1 MRIFQN
7 KEYLTIDYKNK
18 SLEQFKIINNVA
30 DLDKDAKLYNLDG
43 YKYILHNTPIIEQY
57 DALYKELAHFIDSI
71 RTFSQPQ
78 SSGESAT
85 KALELSLLIQKL
97 IDE

>member
-1 MRIFQN
+1 
-7 KEYLTIDYKNK
+7 LTIDYKNK
-18 SLEQFKIINNVA
+18 SLEQFKIINTVE
-30 DLDKDAKLYNLDG
+30 DIDKDAKLYKLDG
-43 YKYILHNTPIIEQY
+43 YKYILHNKPIVEQY

-78 SSGESAT
+78 SSGESAI
-85 KALELSLLIQKL
+85 KALELSLFIQKI